1 MLSHCRKEVVMKVL
15 CVVSLWALLC
25 SLGNCEDDQTIA
37 LVRSMNC
44 QKELLFKTLYTRVR
58 VRIFFSTCTTRLQ
71 TEPRKVCC
79 RLQYCLYSLK
89 TCTVWLDSL
98 VKERR
103 IGTSFTHLFKR
114 GLMNSFFKNLL
125 LHVLTSLVRN
135 LLSVKKITRGELWRF
150 FIFKTFL
157 R

>member
-89 TCTVWLDSL
+89 TCTAWLDSL

-135 LLSVKKITRGELWRF
+135 CLVLKR
-150 FIFKTFL
+150 
-157 R
+157 

>member
-25 SLGNCEDDQTIA
+25 SLGNCDDDETIA
-37 LVRSMNC
+37 LVRSINC
-44 QKELLFKTLYTRVR
+44 QKELLFKTLYARVR
-58 VRIFFSTCTTRLQ
+58 NFFFFPTCATCLQ

-135 LLSVKKITRGELWRF
+135 CLVLKR
-150 FIFKTFL
+150 
-157 R
+157 

>member
-37 LVRSMNC
+37 LVRSINC
-44 QKELLFKTLYTRVR
+44 QKELLFKTLYTQVR
-58 VRIFFSTCTTRLQ
+58 NFIYFFNFFFLFFATRLQ

-89 TCTVWLDSL
+89 SCTEWLDFL
-98 VKERR
+98 VKK
-103 IGTSFTHLFKR
+103 GGSVQ
-114 GLMNSFFKNLL
+114 
-125 LHVLTSLVRN
+125 VLQTCLNGV
-135 LLSVKKITRGELWRF
+135 
-150 FIFKTFL
+150 
-157 R
+157 

>member
-1 MLSHCRKEVVMKVL
+1 MLSHCRKEVLMKVL

-79 RLQYCLYSLK
+79 RLQYCLYTLK
-89 TCTVWLDSL
+89 TCTVWLDFL

-135 LLSVKKITRGELWRF
+135 CLVLKR
-150 FIFKTFL
+150 
-157 R
+157 

>member
-125 LHVLTSLVRN
+125 LHVLASLVSNCLVLKR
-135 LLSVKKITRGELWRF
+135 
-150 FIFKTFL
+150 
-157 R
+157 

>member
-1 MLSHCRKEVVMKVL
+1 MLSHCRKEVLMKVL
-15 CVVSLWALLC
+15 CLVSLWALLC

-37 LVRSMNC
+37 LVRLMNC
-44 QKELLFKTLYTRVR
+44 PKELLFKTLYTRVR
-58 VRIFFSTCTTRLQ
+58 IFCCFFFSACTTRLQ

-89 TCTVWLDSL
+89 TCTFWLDFL

-135 LLSVKKITRGELWRF
+135 CLVLKR
-150 FIFKTFL
+150 
-157 R
+157 

>member
-58 VRIFFSTCTTRLQ
+58 IFFFFFSTCTTRLQ

-89 TCTVWLDSL
+89 TCTVWLDFF

-103 IGTSFTHLFKR
+103 IGTSFTHVHLFKR

-135 LLSVKKITRGELWRF
+135 CLVLKR
-150 FIFKTFL
+150 
-157 R
+157 